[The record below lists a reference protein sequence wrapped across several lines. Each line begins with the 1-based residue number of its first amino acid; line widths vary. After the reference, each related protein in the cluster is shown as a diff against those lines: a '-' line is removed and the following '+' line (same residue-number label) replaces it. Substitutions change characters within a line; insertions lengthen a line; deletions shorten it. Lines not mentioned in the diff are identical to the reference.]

1 MKKTGAGERCNKGN
15 PQIDKFSHSFLR
27 KRNCTVFYFQVDL
40 I

>member
-27 KRNCTVFYFQVDL
+27 KHCTVFYFQVDL